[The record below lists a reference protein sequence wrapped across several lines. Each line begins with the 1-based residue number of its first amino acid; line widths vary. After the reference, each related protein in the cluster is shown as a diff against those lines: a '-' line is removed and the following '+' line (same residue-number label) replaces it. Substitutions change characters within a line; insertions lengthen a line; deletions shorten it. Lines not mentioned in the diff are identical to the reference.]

1 MDSHMLQVKSLLE
14 KIKYSGLK
22 ARKNILRN
30 LTNKE
35 IKLLCEVCLNLIR
48 GHLKVQDRRTFD
60 KLKRGRKVL
69 TELADKRK
77 PIKHKRRIL
86 NQKGGF
92 IGAIAAAALPL
103 VVGEVA
109 RLISRR

>member
-1 MDSHMLQVKSLLE
+1 MDSHMQHVKTLLE
-14 KIKYSGLK
+14 KIKFSGPKSRKSVLK
-22 ARKNILRN
+22 N

-48 GHLKVQDRRTFD
+48 GHLQVTDRVSFE

-69 TELADKRK
+69 TDLADKRK
-77 PIKHKRRIL
+77 PIKQKRRIL

-92 IGAIAAAALPL
+92 IGTLATAALPL
-103 VVGEVA
+103 VIGEVA
-109 RLISRR
+109 RLIRG